1 MIITTTLNA
10 IREHKPC
17 DDGWK
22 KLLKHLGKTHAD
34 DEAFPMSVI
43 LDSNGLEDCLWALRT
58 RPDLSSLWRLYAVDA
73 AREVQHLMQDQRSK
87 DALDVAER
95 HALGLATDND
105 LEAACAAA
113 RRAAND
119 GAGLAAWESAYGAS
133 WDAARHAARAVAYSA
148 SWDAA
153 RYASRSARL
162 ASWDAAMHTTCAAAR
177 GKQTRMLRQLLD
189 TGERPDWKNGGAQ

>member
-22 KLLKHLGKTHAD
+22 ELLKHLGKTHAD

-43 LDSNGLEDCLWALRT
+43 LDSNGLDDCLWALRT
-58 RPDLSSLWRLYAVDA
+58 RPDLSSLWRLFAVDA
-73 AREVQHLMQDQRSK
+73 AREVKHLMKDQRSK

-105 LEAACAAA
+105 LETACAAA

-119 GAGLAAWESAYGAS
+119 GAGLAAWESSYGAS
-133 WDAARHAARAVAYSA
+133 WDAARHAARAVWSA
-148 SWDAA
+148 TWGAVGNET
-153 RYASRSARL
+153 
-162 ASWDAAMHTTCAAAR
+162 WGAAR
-177 GKQTRMLRQLLD
+177 GKQGRMLRQLLD
-189 TGERPDWKNGGAQ
+189 TGERPDWQNGGAQ